1 VSLSPFH
8 VRQHFLTHHPT
19 LISKNPMEKFVK
31 IFGIYSHTDH
41 YSVKNA
47 SFLAFF
53 YQKWL
58 QLEDI
63 YVILQ
68 SESGR
73 NPVSMMH

>member
-1 VSLSPFH
+1 
-8 VRQHFLTHHPT
+8 
-19 LISKNPMEKFVK
+19 MEKFVK